1 MDENI
6 DSNTLSNNQY
16 SPLGVGSSRE
26 KILATVKQ
34 NQPAAAKL
42 PALRNYDQH
51 YEDVVEKYIEVLRFI
66 GGEAHL
72 VNNYQEIESIIKGNF
87 HAAKRI
93 VSTCSEFSAIA
104 EVDNNVTEPHGFA
117 DVDLFITTSN
127 LAVAENGA
135 VWIKD
140 EQLPSRVL
148 PFISQQL
155 AVIIYKESIVS
166 TMHEAYN
173 VIGDTDYGYAVFIAG
188 PSKTADIAQS
198 LVLGAHGPKSM
209 TVFII

>member
-1 MDENI
+1 MMNENNN
-6 DSNTLSNNQY
+6 SNTY
-16 SPLGVGSSRE
+16 SYSSSAVMNSRD

-34 NQPAAAKL
+34 NQPAAIGL
-42 PALRNYDQH
+42 PKLRNYEQN
-51 YEDVVEKYIEVLRFI
+51 YEDVVEKFVEVLRFI
-66 GGEAHL
+66 GGEAHI
-72 VNNYQEIESIIKGNF
+72 VNNDDEIENIIKRSF

-93 VSTCSEFSAIA
+93 VSTSSEFSAIA
-104 EVDNNVTEPHGFA
+104 KVDLNATEPHGFA
-117 DVDLFITTSN
+117 DVDLFITTSD

-155 AVIIYKESIVS
+155 AVIISKENIVS
-166 TMHEAYN
+166 TMHEAYE
-173 VIGDTDYGYAVFIAG
+173 VIGSTQYAYAVFIAG

-198 LVLGAHGPKSM
+198 LVLGAHGPKTM